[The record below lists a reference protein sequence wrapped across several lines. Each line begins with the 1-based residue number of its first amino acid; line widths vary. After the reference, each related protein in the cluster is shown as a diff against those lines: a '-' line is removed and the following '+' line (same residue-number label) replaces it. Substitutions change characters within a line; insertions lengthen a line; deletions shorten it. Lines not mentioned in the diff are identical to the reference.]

1 MPGTIEVVIGPM
13 RSNKTAELIR
23 RVAMREEYA
32 HQSVIL
38 FKPKDDTK
46 SAQGMVESR
55 NQLSHRQ
62 MDAVE
67 FNSGDPWEMFAFI
80 AERERIIG
88 KPLNCVAIDEGQFV
102 RELFDCARA
111 LLERGYDV
119 IAAGLDLDFRGQPF
133 GDMLALLWLVNAYGG
148 NVTWCI
154 AYCECGARAFFSQR
168 LSAAP
173 SILCFPG
180 GRSERICPP
189 IMNCLRAGGRNSRD
203 GRRLDRIVWRPS
215 HSYGSGRQSE
225 SRILYEFRERSCK
238 EIL

>member
-1 MPGTIEVVIGPM
+1 MSGTIEVVIGPM

-46 SAQGMVESR
+46 SAQGVVQSR

-62 MDAVE
+62 MEAVE
-67 FNSGDPWEMFAFI
+67 FDSSNPWEMFAI
-80 AERERIIG
+80 MSERERVIG

-102 RELFDCARA
+102 HELFDCARA

-119 IAAGLDLDFRGQPF
+119 LAAGLDLDFRGQPF

-154 AYCECGARAFFSQR
+154 AYCECGSRAFFSQR
-168 LSAAP
+168 LIGGQPASYESPTVMPGDAYRSRCAQHFVLPGRPKRANMLASEEP
-173 SILCFPG
+173 S
-180 GRSERICPP
+180 
-189 IMNCLRAGGRNSRD
+189 
-203 GRRLDRIVWRPS
+203 
-215 HSYGSGRQSE
+215 
-225 SRILYEFRERSCK
+225 
-238 EIL
+238 

>member
-32 HQSVIL
+32 HQAVIL
-38 FKPKDDTK
+38 FKPKDDIK
-46 SAQGMVESR
+46 SAQGVVQSR

-62 MDAVE
+62 MEAVE
-67 FNSGDPWEMFAFI
+67 FDSSNPWEMFGFI

-88 KPLNCVAIDEGQFV
+88 KPVNCIAIDEGQFV
-102 RELFDCARA
+102 HELFDCARA

-119 IAAGLDLDFRGQPF
+119 IAAGLDLNFRGQPF
-133 GDMLALLWLVNAYGG
+133 GDMLALGWLVNAYGG

-168 LSAAP
+168 LINGQPASFESP
-173 SILCFPG
+173 TVMPG
-180 GRSERICPP
+180 DSYRPRCAKHFVLPGRPKR
-189 IMNCLRAGGRNSRD
+189 MNMPVGEEPA
-203 GRRLDRIVWRPS
+203 
-215 HSYGSGRQSE
+215 
-225 SRILYEFRERSCK
+225 
-238 EIL
+238 